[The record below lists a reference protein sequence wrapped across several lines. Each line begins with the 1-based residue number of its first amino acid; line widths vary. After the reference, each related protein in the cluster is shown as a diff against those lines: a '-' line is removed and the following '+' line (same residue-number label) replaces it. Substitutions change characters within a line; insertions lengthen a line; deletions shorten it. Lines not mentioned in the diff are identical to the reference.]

1 MLSDLSKVTQ
11 WGLRGGESG
20 TSMELLHTHSP
31 PPLETLLKA

>member
-1 MLSDLSKVTQ
+1 MLSDLSEVSQ

-31 PPLETLLKA
+31 PPLEILLKA